1 MKSRRLL
8 LFAAIFLT
16 ASTLGITLPAQAQ
29 SAVLKNKPARYTLTD
44 LGPVGAG
51 SGPLHLTNKGL
62 ISGASSYKGAEQ
74 ATLWYEGRK
83 FDIGTPG
90 LGGTNSVSFGV
101 NRWAQ
106 AVGEAD
112 TAEKDPNGED
122 FCGFAAS
129 GFTSGATCLP
139 FAWLDGVL
147 TALPTLAGK
156 NGKRGPNG
164 AANVINDWGEV
175 AGLSETTTVD
185 STCPAYNPSK
195 GQRQKLQT
203 KPVAWLFGDVQEL
216 PTLGDDPDGAAL
228 AINDQGSI
236 AGTSGTCAPFN
247 PATLLNIQPVHAI
260 LWENGNAIDLKSLG
274 GNTGN
279 IALGINDRD
288 DVVGGSDVTGDTTS
302 HGFLWTRETQTM
314 QDLVP
319 FGEDVFSTAIA
330 INHHRTVIGVSID
343 AQGNLRAA
351 LWQDGEPFDLNS
363 RISASSSLYLL
374 LACSINSHGE
384 IIGLA
389 VDTKTGAAHGYL
401 ATPVGDPD
409 R

>member
-1 MKSRRLL
+1 MKSREFL

-16 ASTLGITLPAQAQ
+16 ASMLGISLPIQAQ
-29 SAVLKNKPARYTLTD
+29 SAVLKSEPAHYVLTD
-44 LGPVGAG
+44 LGPVGA
-51 SGPLHLTNKGL
+51 STGPLHLTNNGL
-62 ISGASSYKGAEQ
+62 ISGASSHKGAEQ
-74 ATLWYEGRK
+74 AALWYDGWK

-90 LGGTNSVSFGV
+90 LGGANNVSFGV
-101 NRWAQ
+101 NGWAQ

-129 GFTSGATCLP
+129 GFTSGTTCLP
-139 FAWLDGVL
+139 FAWQDGVM
-147 TALPTLAGK
+147 TAMPTLAGK

-164 AANVINDWGEV
+164 TANVINDWGQV

-185 STCPAYNPSK
+185 STCPAYDPSN

-203 KPVAWLFGDVQEL
+203 KPVAWLFGEVQEL

-236 AGTSGTCAPFN
+236 AGTSGTCSPFN
-247 PATLLNIQPVHAI
+247 PTTLLNIQPVHAI
-260 LWENGNAIDLKSLG
+260 LWKDGNAIDLKSLG
-274 GNTGN
+274 GKTGN

-302 HGFLWTRETQTM
+302 HGFLWTRETETM
-314 QDLVP
+314 QDLLP

-330 INHHRTVIGVSID
+330 VNHDRTVVGVSIN

-374 LACSINSHGE
+374 LACSINSRGE
-384 IIGLA
+384 IVGLA

-401 ATPVGDPD
+401 ATPVDGPG